1 MLFSILAVVC
11 FCIICLILVNSK
23 KEEKTVEE
31 TPKKTVAFYMENS
44 EGEYVAQSDKFFPTT
59 GYVLNLEKSYC
70 KNGGVL
76 SQDST
81 TKKISMASSS
91 PEACMLYFSI
101 DNSNQPVI
109 KEINLSVENDKAK
122 LDSVLLEKEELVK
135 EYYISVNEGEYQRI
149 HLKDY
154 LPFDFCSHTGNT
166 AIVGNFSMYV
176 VTVDGVASDVFNF
189 TYGEFECWN
198 NISISISKSESI
210 STAESIL
217 NSESVSG
224 AESVSAAVSTSLS
237 QSIDD
242 ATIPEI
248 GGGGGQPE

>member
-1 MLFSILAVVC
+1 MNLKNKTMLFSILAVVC

-59 GYVLNLEKSYC
+59 
-70 KNGGVL
+70 GVL

-176 VTVDGVASDVFNF
+176 W
-189 TYGEFECWN
+189 CC
-198 NISISISKSESI
+198 
-210 STAESIL
+210 L
-217 NSESVSG
+217 
-224 AESVSAAVSTSLS
+224 
-237 QSIDD
+237 
-242 ATIPEI
+242 
-248 GGGGGQPE
+248 